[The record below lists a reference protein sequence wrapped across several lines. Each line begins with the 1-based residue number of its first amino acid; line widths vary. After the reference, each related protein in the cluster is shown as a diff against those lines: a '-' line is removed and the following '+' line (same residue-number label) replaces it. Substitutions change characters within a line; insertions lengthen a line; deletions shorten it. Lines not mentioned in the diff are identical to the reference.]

1 MLVAP
6 LDVESSAFL
15 LPASCLAARHRSV
28 CQPSS
33 RPEPFGEFLPNA
45 SYVVAI
51 ASSAT
56 QELSVSDDLNGAGD
70 VTRTRDLLITNQLL
84 YQLSYA
90 GQARNR
96 YSITEA
102 GSRPL
107 F

>member
-45 SYVVAI
+45 SYVV
-51 ASSAT
+51 
-56 QELSVSDDLNGAGD
+56 
-70 VTRTRDLLITNQLL
+70 
-84 YQLSYA
+84 
-90 GQARNR
+90 
-96 YSITEA
+96 
-102 GSRPL
+102 
-107 F
+107 